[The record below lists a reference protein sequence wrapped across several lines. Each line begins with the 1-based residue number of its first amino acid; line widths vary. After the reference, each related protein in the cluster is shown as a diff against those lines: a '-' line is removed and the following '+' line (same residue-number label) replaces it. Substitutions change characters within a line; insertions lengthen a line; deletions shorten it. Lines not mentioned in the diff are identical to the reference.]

1 MNKKII
7 LTSIISL
14 LLLVVPASAALAI
27 DSSINKVQKKLTY
40 DESKEATLRRG
51 TENWEQSQ
59 SSFFV
64 VPGIFLTVVGLALFF
79 SRKK

>member
-40 DESKEATLRRG
+40 DEAKDATLRRG

-64 VPGIFLTVVGLALFF
+64 VPCIFLSVVGLALFF

>member
-7 LTSIISL
+7 LISIISL
-14 LLLVVPASAALAI
+14 LFLVVPASAALAI
-27 DSSINKVQKKLTY
+27 DSAINKAQKKITY
-40 DESKEATLRRG
+40 DEFKDATLRRG

-64 VPGIFLTVVGLALFF
+64 VPGIFLTVVGLALFL

>member
-7 LTSIISL
+7 LISIISL
-14 LLLVVPASAALAI
+14 LLLTAPTSAALAI

-40 DESKEATLRRG
+40 DESKDATLRRG

-64 VPGIFLTVVGLALFF
+64 VPGIFLTVVGLALFL

>member
-7 LTSIISL
+7 LISIISL
-14 LLLVVPASAALAI
+14 LLLAAPASATLGI
-27 DSSINKVQKKLTY
+27 DSAINKAQKKLTY
-40 DESKEATLRRG
+40 DESKDAALRRG

-64 VPGIFLTVVGLALFF
+64 VPGIFLSVVGLALFF

>member
-27 DSSINKVQKKLTY
+27 DSAINKVQKKLTY
-40 DESKEATLRRG
+40 DEAKDATLRRG

-64 VPGIFLTVVGLALFF
+64 VPGIFLSVVGLALFF

>member
-40 DESKEATLRRG
+40 DESKDATLRRG

-64 VPGIFLTVVGLALFF
+64 VPGIFLTVVGLALFL

>member
-14 LLLVVPASAALAI
+14 LLLVMPASAALAI
-27 DSSINKVQKKLTY
+27 DSSNKVEQKITY
-40 DESKEATLRRG
+40 DESKDATLRRG

>member
-7 LTSIISL
+7 LISIISL
-14 LLLVVPASAALAI
+14 LFLVVPASAALAI
-27 DSSINKVQKKLTY
+27 DSAINKAQKKITY
-40 DESKEATLRRG
+40 DEAKDATLRRG

-64 VPGIFLTVVGLALFF
+64 VPGIFLTVVGLALFL

>member
-14 LLLVVPASAALAI
+14 LFLAVPASAALAI

-40 DESKEATLRRG
+40 DEAKDATLRRG

-64 VPGIFLTVVGLALFF
+64 VPGIFLSVVGLALFF

>member
-14 LLLVVPASAALAI
+14 LFLAVPASATLVI

-40 DESKEATLRRG
+40 DESKNATLRRG
-51 TENWEQSQ
+51 TENW
-59 SSFFV
+59 
-64 VPGIFLTVVGLALFF
+64 
-79 SRKK
+79 

>member
-14 LLLVVPASAALAI
+14 LFLAVPASATLVI
-27 DSSINKVQKKLTY
+27 DSAINKAQKKITY

-64 VPGIFLTVVGLALFF
+64 VPGIFLSVVGLALFF

>member
-40 DESKEATLRRG
+40 DESKDATLRRG

>member
-40 DESKEATLRRG
+40 DEAKDATLRRG

-64 VPGIFLTVVGLALFF
+64 VPGIFLSVVGLALFF

>member
-7 LTSIISL
+7 LISIISL
-14 LLLVVPASAALAI
+14 LLLVMPASAALAI
-27 DSSINKVQKKLTY
+27 DSSNKVQQKITY
-40 DESKEATLRRG
+40 DESKDATLRRG

-64 VPGIFLTVVGLALFF
+64 VPGIFLSVVGLALFF

>member
-7 LTSIISL
+7 LISIISL
-14 LLLVVPASAALAI
+14 LLLAAPASAALAI
-27 DSSINKVQKKLTY
+27 DSSINKAQKKLTY
-40 DESKEATLRRG
+40 DESKDATLRRG

-64 VPGIFLTVVGLALFF
+64 VPGIFLSVVGLALFF

>member
-14 LLLVVPASAALAI
+14 LLFVVPASAALAI
-27 DSSINKVQKKLTY
+27 DSAINKAQKKLTY
-40 DESKEATLRRG
+40 DESKDATLRRG

-64 VPGIFLTVVGLALFF
+64 VPGIFLTVVGLALFL

>member
-7 LTSIISL
+7 LTPIISL
-14 LLLVVPASAALAI
+14 LFLAVPASAALTI
-27 DSSINKVQKKLTY
+27 DSSINKAQKKITY
-40 DESKEATLRRG
+40 DESKDATLRRG

-64 VPGIFLTVVGLALFF
+64 VPGIFLSVVGLALFF

>member
-40 DESKEATLRRG
+40 DESKDATLRRG

-64 VPGIFLTVVGLALFF
+64 VPGIFLSVVGLALFF

>member
-1 MNKKII
+1 VNKKII

-14 LLLVVPASAALAI
+14 LFLAVPASATLVI
-27 DSSINKVQKKLTY
+27 DSAINKAQKKITY
-40 DESKEATLRRG
+40 D
-51 TENWEQSQ
+51 WEQSQ

>member
-1 MNKKII
+1 MNKKIM

-14 LLLVVPASAALAI
+14 LFLAVPASADLAI
-27 DSSINKVQKKLTY
+27 DSSINKAQKKLTY
-40 DESKEATLRRG
+40 DKSKDAALRRG

-59 SSFFV
+59 TSFLV
-64 VPGIFLTVVGLALFF
+64 VPGIFLSVVGLALFF

>member
-14 LLLVVPASAALAI
+14 LLLVMPASAALAI
-27 DSSINKVQKKLTY
+27 DSSNKVEQKITY
-40 DESKEATLRRG
+40 DESKDATLRRG

-64 VPGIFLTVVGLALFF
+64 VPGIFLTVVGLALFL

>member
-14 LLLVVPASAALAI
+14 LLLVMPASAALAI
-27 DSSINKVQKKLTY
+27 DSSNKVEQKITY
-40 DESKEATLRRG
+40 DESKDATLRRG

-64 VPGIFLTVVGLALFF
+64 VPGIFLSVVGLALFF

>member
-7 LTSIISL
+7 LISIISL
-14 LLLVVPASAALAI
+14 LLLTAPASAALAI

-40 DESKEATLRRG
+40 DESKDATLRRG

-64 VPGIFLTVVGLALFF
+64 VPGIFLTVVGLALFL

>member
-14 LLLVVPASAALAI
+14 LFLAVPASAALAI

-40 DESKEATLRRG
+40 DEAKDATLRRG

>member
-14 LLLVVPASAALAI
+14 LLFVVPASAALAI
-27 DSSINKVQKKLTY
+27 DSAINKAQKKLTY
-40 DESKEATLRRG
+40 DESKDATLRRG
-51 TENWEQSQ
+51 TENWEQSH

-64 VPGIFLTVVGLALFF
+64 VPGIFLTVVGLALFL

>member
-14 LLLVVPASAALAI
+14 LFLAVPASATLVI

-40 DESKEATLRRG
+40 DESKDATLRRG

-64 VPGIFLTVVGLALFF
+64 VPGIFLSVVGLALFF

>member
-40 DESKEATLRRG
+40 DEAKDATLRRG

>member
-40 DESKEATLRRG
+40 DEAKDATLRRG

-64 VPGIFLTVVGLALFF
+64 VPGIFLSVVGLAFFF

>member
-1 MNKKII
+1 M

-14 LLLVVPASAALAI
+14 LFLAVPASATLVI
-27 DSSINKVQKKLTY
+27 DSSNKVEQKITY
-40 DESKEATLRRG
+40 DESKDATLRRG

-64 VPGIFLTVVGLALFF
+64 VPGIFLTVVGLALFL

>member
-7 LTSIISL
+7 LISIISL

-40 DESKEATLRRG
+40 DESKDATLRRG

>member
-1 MNKKII
+1 MSKKLI
-7 LTSIISL
+7 LTLIISL
-14 LLLVVPASAALAI
+14 LLLGVPISGVLAI
-27 DSSINKVQKKLTY
+27 DGSINKSQQKNIY
-40 DESKEATLRRG
+40 DESKDANLRRG

>member
-7 LTSIISL
+7 LISIISL
-14 LLLVVPASAALAI
+14 LLLVMPASAALAI
-27 DSSINKVQKKLTY
+27 DSSNKVQQKITY
-40 DESKEATLRRG
+40 DESKDATLRRG

>member
-27 DSSINKVQKKLTY
+27 DSSINKVQKNSLMTNLKMPLY
-40 DESKEATLRRG
+40 EEALKTGNNHRA
-51 TENWEQSQ
+51 
-59 SSFFV
+59 V
-64 VPGIFLTVVGLALFF
+64 FL
-79 SRKK
+79 

>member
-14 LLLVVPASAALAI
+14 LLFVVPASAALAI

-40 DESKEATLRRG
+40 DESKDATLRRG

>member
-14 LLLVVPASAALAI
+14 LFLAVPASATLVI
-27 DSSINKVQKKLTY
+27 DSAINKAQKKITY
-40 DESKEATLRRG
+40 DEAKDATLRRG

-64 VPGIFLTVVGLALFF
+64 VPGIFLTVVGLALFL

>member
-14 LLLVVPASAALAI
+14 LLFVVPASAALAI
-27 DSSINKVQKKLTY
+27 DSAINKVQKKLTH
-40 DESKEATLRRG
+40 DESKDATLRRG

-59 SSFFV
+59 SSFLV
-64 VPGIFLTVVGLALFF
+64 VPGIFLSVVGLALFF